1 MVFRFQIALV
11 CLIAY
16 LGATFGKPV
25 AHDTGV
31 PHVHAVTDAG
41 DAGHGTAGHVHVTGA
56 ADAGHGTVG
65 HVHTSAGDAGHGTP
79 GHVHS
84 DVGKV

>member
-1 MVFRFQIALV
+1 MI

-31 PHVHAVTDAG
+31 PHVHVTDAG

-84 DVGKV
+84 GVSKV